1 MQVFKLYFKILKS
14 AAPAL
19 IIYIVIF
26 SVLIFFV
33 STSQSK
39 KITGY
44 KETKINTAL
53 VNYDEDSI
61 FVQNLV
67 NYLSEYCDFTDYEDR
82 EDELADALF
91 FREVKYILTIPYD
104 FGEDFLSGRDTGVEK
119 KTIPDSAYN
128 VSVDNAINNY
138 LNIARLYLDAFPDI
152 SEAEL
157 ISYIRQDMDNDTE
170 VSIAPGINEEK
181 NNGFYNMYFN
191 TASYIMLSCCLL
203 GIGMIMLTFHNIHI
217 MRRNMV
223 TPMTHADMSLQLI
236 GGNLIFVF
244 TYDIFFILFGF
255 IINEDKTING
265 NVLLFWL
272 NLLVF
277 SVSALSI
284 SYLSAILIKS
294 RQANDILSTV
304 LPLGLSFVSGAFVPQ
319 YLLGNSVLKLSS
331 FTPLY
336 WFIKGNDTIAGVI
349 HFNWEN
355 IKSIIWY
362 MFIQIGFAAA
372 VFSIALVIGK
382 NRRQS
387 AN

>member
-26 SVLIFFV
+26 SVLIFFL
-33 STSQSK
+33 STTQNK

-44 KETKINTAL
+44 KETKIDTAL
-53 VNYDEDSI
+53 VNYDKDSI
-61 FVQNLV
+61 FVQDFLD
-67 NYLSEYCDFTDYEDR
+67 YLSKYCDFTDYEDR
-82 EDELADALF
+82 EDELADALL
-91 FREVKYILTIPYD
+91 FRQVKYVLTIPYD

-119 KTIPDSAYN
+119 KTIPDGAYN
-128 VSVDNAINNY
+128 VSVDNAVNNY
-138 LNIARLYLDAFPDI
+138 LNIARLYLTAFPDI
-152 SEAEL
+152 SQAEL
-157 ISYIRQDMDNDTE
+157 ITYIRQDMNTETE
-170 VSIAPGINEEK
+170 VSIAAGANDDK
-181 NNGFYNMYFN
+181 NNSFYNQYFN
-191 TASYIMLSCCLL
+191 TASYIILSCCLL
-203 GIGMIMLTFHNIHI
+203 GIGMIMLTFHNVHI

-223 TPMTHADMSLQLI
+223 TPMTHSDMNLQLI

-244 TYDIFFILFGF
+244 TYDIFFILFGY
-255 IINEDKTING
+255 IIIEDKTING
-265 NVLLFWL
+265 NVLLYWL
-272 NLLVF
+272 NLLIF

-319 YLLGNSVLKLSS
+319 YLLGKSVLKLSS

-349 HFNWEN
+349 HFSWEN
-355 IKSIIWY
+355 IKSIICY
-362 MFIQIGFAAA
+362 MLIQIGFAAA
-372 VFSIALVIGK
+372 VFSVALVISK
-382 NRRQS
+382 NKRQS
-387 AN
+387 EN